1 MSHYLP
7 SFLTTSGLPPS
18 WPPVSG
24 VLTHE
29 PSLSDHVIVVLL
41 GFLHSHAS
49 QLIGRWQRG
58 GSLLVLLART
68 GLKGT
73 VVDWLV
79 TKYNFAHYS
88 VRGYLLGEMKK
99 RKIKNTDRDAMRRLA
114 NEIRANQSPSYIVE
128 QLFDEA
134 QRPVDSCPEVP
145 ISIIESI
152 RVPMEA
158 LALRRRAE
166 GNFFLLAVDANPTTR
181 YNRII
186 KRQSETDSVTFSEF
200 MQQEKFEMQ
209 NAEKHKQNLKGCLEM
224 ADKLILNDTPWKN

>member
-1 MSHYLP
+1 MSQVYLP
-7 SFLTTSGLPPS
+7 ILLLYF
-18 WPPVSG
+18 
-24 VLTHE
+24 
-29 PSLSDHVIVVLL
+29 L
-41 GFLHSHAS
+41 GFVDSNAI
-49 QLIGRWQRG
+49 QLGTAMATRRIIVG
-58 GSLLVLLART
+58 VT
-68 GLKGT
+68 GTNGAGKGT
-73 VVDWLV
+73 VVDRLV

-99 RKIKNTDRDAMRRLA
+99 RKIKTTDRDAMRRLA

-134 QRPVDSCPEVP
+134 QRPVDSCPDVP

-224 ADKLILNDTPWKN
+224 ADKLILNDHSVEELNADVDKFVSWIYSKI